1 MKKVIAIVPCR
12 KNSKG
17 IKNKNMKIFCGKP
30 LLYWTIKSLK
40 DSKII
45 QDIYIT
51 SDSKK
56 ILNYSN
62 KMKVKTIFRPK
73 NLATSNSKSED
84 AIIHAIKKIKKDFK
98 YIVFAQATSPLRPVN
113 VFDDALEYFFKKKL
127 DSLFSSVEVKN
138 IFTWEKKGS
147 KLKPNYN
154 YKKRKMRQKLNNLY
168 YENGSFYIFKK
179 NGILKNNNRL
189 FGKIGMY
196 KLDKVYRSDIDE
208 IIDLKISEFIKK
220 KLIKNNVR

>member
-1 MKKVIAIVPCR
+1 
-12 KNSKG
+12 
-17 IKNKNMKIFCGKP
+17 MKIFCGKP
-30 LLYWTIKSLK
+30 LIYWTIKSLK

-45 QDIYIT
+45 KDIYVT

-56 ILNYSN
+56 ILYYCS
-62 KMKVKTIFRPK
+62 KLKVKTIYRPK
-73 NLATSNSKSED
+73 NLATSKSKSED

-98 YIVFAQATSPLRPVN
+98 YIVFAQATSPLRPTN
-113 VFDDALEYFFKKKL
+113 VFDDALKFFFKGEF

-154 YKKRKMRQKLNNLY
+154 YKKRKMRQQLNKSY
-168 YENGSFYIFKK
+168 YENGSFYIFNKK
-179 NGILKNNNRL
+179 GILKNNNRL

-196 KLDKVYRSDIDE
+196 KLDKVYSSDIDE
-208 IIDLKISEFIKK
+208 MIDFKISELINKNF
-220 KLIKNNVR
+220 IKNNVR